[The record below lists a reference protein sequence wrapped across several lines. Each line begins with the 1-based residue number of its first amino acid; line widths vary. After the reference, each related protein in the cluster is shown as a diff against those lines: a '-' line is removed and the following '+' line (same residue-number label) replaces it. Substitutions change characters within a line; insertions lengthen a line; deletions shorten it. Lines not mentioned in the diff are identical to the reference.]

1 MDTIFMNWE
10 YTKTFNPHKLLLK
23 RNKKQTS
30 GETKKSVLISN
41 LSIYYTWKNIKS
53 PYKNNKVKISA
64 TTWNDIFKFT
74 NGSYSLSDIQ
84 GYFEYIIK
92 NMEQWINNPSIKRCI
107 SKLKIV
113 LRLKIRLDIILR
125 FWQLKQQNY
134 LEALKIK

>member
-23 RNKKQTS
+23 RNKKQTC

-113 LRLKIRLDIILR
+113 LRLKIRLDIILK